1 MATTPTVL
9 PATSKKERPGHGST
23 PMVAT
28 PTTTPTPSTTSG
40 HGADSNSRPSTSVV
54 KIALKR
60 KQTTQDNNLE
70 KLQQKPKKPKV
81 DSEEKEN
88 KNNTTTSSKTTGTG
102 GLEPGTSTVATPVS
116 TTPTSSTSLKQMSW
130 PEQLAR
136 HKAARYANF
145 GIFKKCS
152 FSGWGNFCS

>member
-1 MATTPTVL
+1 MATTPTVV
-9 PATSKKERPGHGST
+9 PITSKKERPGHGL
-23 PMVAT
+23 T
-28 PTTTPTPSTTSG
+28 PTVAPPTPTPSTTSG
-40 HGADSNSRPSTSVV
+40 HDGDSNSRPSTSVV

-60 KQTTQDNNLE
+60 KQTAQDSNLE

-136 HKAARYANF
+136 HKAARYENF
-145 GIFKKCS
+145 IIFSEGID
-152 FSGWGNFCS
+152 

>member
-1 MATTPTVL
+1 MDPQ
-9 PATSKKERPGHGST
+9 
-23 PMVAT
+23 
-28 PTTTPTPSTTSG
+28 TSG

-102 GLEPGTSTVATPVS
+102 GLEPGTSSVATPVS

-136 HKAARYANF
+136 HKAARYVTF
-145 GIFKKCS
+145 
-152 FSGWGNFCS
+152 